1 MQRRII
7 NLKQRID
14 KNYKKL
20 QRKYPLTKIILYKL
34 ENLIQVNTTDENIE
48 LWLKEYD
55 NVIFTLEYNLN
66 KVEQISV

>member
-55 NVIFTLEYNLN
+55 NVIFILEYNLN
-66 KVEQISV
+66 KLEQVSA